1 MLKYSGQIRLLVA
14 VDCIIL
20 GFDGEGYKL
29 LLIQRGFAP
38 EKKKWSLM
46 GGFVQPQESVDDA
59 ASRILAD
66 LTGLKNVYLEQLH
79 TFGDPDR
86 DPVERTIAVA
96 YFALLDIQK
105 YEKQLSKEY
114 HAEWFPLNQMPELI
128 FDHSKMV
135 EMAKNRLRYKAA
147 LHPILFELLPEK
159 FTLPQLQALYEGLY
173 DTTFD
178 KRNFNRKL
186 LSTGLF
192 LKQKDKD
199 KDSSKKGAFF
209 FKLDQG
215 KYLNNFQAFLKF
227 IPNPEKFLLP

>member
-79 TFGDPDR
+79 TFGDPNR

-114 HAEWFPLNQMPELI
+114 HAEWFPLKEMPELI
-128 FDHSKMV
+128 FDHKKMV

-227 IPNPEKFLLP
+227 IPTPEKFLVP

>member
-79 TFGDPDR
+79 TFGDPNR

-96 YFALLDIQK
+96 YFALIDIQK

-114 HAEWFPLNQMPELI
+114 HAEWFPLNEMPELI

-227 IPNPEKFLLP
+227 IPNPEKFLVP